1 MYLPPKLRCAAIA
14 LLAMIFCSAA
24 GGCAQGRHNNSP
36 PLERHEYAQLH
47 MGVQARLI
55 VYVSNAQVAENAAR
69 AAYARIAE
77 IEDVASDYRP
87 TSELM
92 RLCAKA
98 GKGPVPVS
106 DELFT
111 LLSHAQEL
119 SRRSKGAFD
128 VTVGP
133 YVALWRVARKTKQLP
148 TLQALQEAHRRVG
161 WEKMKLDPDR
171 QTVELTVPDMRLDL
185 GGIAKGYAGD
195 EAIRLVREHGVRSSL
210 FEAGGDIVVSDAPP
224 GKKGWTVE
232 IVASA
237 KAKNQ
242 TIEVADCGLSTS
254 GDTEQ
259 FVEIDGTRYSH
270 VVDPRT
276 GMGLTQRF
284 AATVIAPDGITS
296 DSLSTAAC
304 AAGPEQGKPLMKW
317 YRGAIAHIR
326 RVE

>member
-1 MYLPPKLRCAAIA
+1 MYLPPKRQCAAMV
-14 LLAMIFCSAA
+14 LLATMFNSAA
-24 GGCAQGRHNNSP
+24 AGCARERHNDSQ
-36 PLERHEYAQLH
+36 PLERHEYVQLH

-55 VYVSNAQVAENAAR
+55 VYAPTEQAAAIAAR
-69 AAYARIAE
+69 AAYARIAA
-77 IEDVASDYRP
+77 IEDIASDYRP
-87 TSELM
+87 ASELM

-98 GKGPVPVS
+98 GQGPMEVS
-106 DELFT
+106 EELFT
-111 LLSHAQEL
+111 LLAHAHEL
-119 SRRSKGAFD
+119 SRRSNGAFD
-128 VTVGP
+128 VTAGP
-133 YVALWRVARKTKQLP
+133 YVALWRVGRKTKQLP
-148 TLQALQEAHRRVG
+148 APRALKEAGRLVG
-161 WEKMKLDPDR
+161 WEKMRLDRDR
-171 QTVELTVPDMRLDL
+171 QTVELTIPGMRLDL

-195 EAIRLVREHGVRSSL
+195 QANRILREHGIRSSL

-232 IVASA
+232 IVASE

-242 TIEVADCGLSTS
+242 TIEVAHCGVSTS